1 MEQLLRS
8 VGDAPPVKKLKENN
22 GEVQRKQKIEKIRR
36 TPRNTMSIRSCKTDS
51 VVYHTHLFKDRKRY
65 AARHVIH

>member
-22 GEVQRKQKIEKIRR
+22 GEVQRKQKIEED
-36 TPRNTMSIRSCKTDS
+36 TPHAT
-51 VVYHTHLFKDRKRY
+51 
-65 AARHVIH
+65 